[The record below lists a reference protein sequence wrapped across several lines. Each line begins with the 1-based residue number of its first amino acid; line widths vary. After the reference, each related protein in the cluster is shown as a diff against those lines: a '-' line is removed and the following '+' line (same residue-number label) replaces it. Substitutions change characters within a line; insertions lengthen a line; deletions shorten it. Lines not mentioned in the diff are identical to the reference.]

1 MNKYEKLESI
11 TNGINAA
18 NKIRTLQSSTL
29 SQRSDTSNN
38 IDTAALLSQMLSI
51 IAQYS
56 PNTDRGNLLNER
68 LDKTRM
74 YSEAYKGLK
83 HEIRDIKSNNR
94 VGKEDIIKT
103 LHILQP
109 VVDTRRQTM
118 IEKLLRIQ
126 QILDS

>member
-1 MNKYEKLESI
+1 MNKYEKLETI

-18 NKIRTLQSSTL
+18 NKIRSLQSSAGN
-29 SQRSDTSNN
+29 QRSDTSNS
-38 IDTAALLSQMLSI
+38 IDTVALLSQMLGI

-56 PNTDRGNLLNER
+56 PETDRKNLLNER

-94 VGKEDIIKT
+94 VGKDDIIKT

-109 VVDTRRQTM
+109 VVDTHRQTL
-118 IEKLLRIQ
+118 IEKILRIQ
-126 QILDS
+126 EILDS